1 VTWGHNDL
9 VTYFLC
15 DLDLLM
21 FDLDLLMFDLD
32 LGTYVL
38 VIPLE
43 ICPWS

>member
-1 VTWGHNDL
+1 VTWGHIDL
-9 VTYFLC
+9 VTYFRC
-15 DLDLLM
+15 
-21 FDLDLLMFDLD
+21 DLDLLMFDLD